1 MARPPVT
8 RARARARIAARLRH
22 LTGADRQ
29 DARLDALQRSID
41 ALEQRVVVGVHD
53 AIDRVEQ
60 RVIDGVQQAADGDLA
75 LAQRIERGEDR
86 AVLEYSR
93 LETLELIS
101 ATTASIASLGPSD
114 TLVSVIMPTRNRCA
128 MLGEAIASVR
138 AQTHER
144 WELLVVDDQSDD
156 GTPVLLEELAA
167 AEPRIRLLRSPANV
181 GPGAARNLALDEVRG
196 QLVAYLDD
204 DNLMS
209 PHWLRA
215 VAWAF
220 DGHPDADVLY
230 GARLVE
236 LPDVL
241 APEIVLSPWDRQHHE
256 LTCLIDQNVLA
267 HRAGLPEARQR
278 EGILGEDWE
287 MGLRLT
293 RHADPLV
300 VPVVAAVYR
309 TRHEERISKQE
320 DIRAHWANVQRQAL
334 RMRPLRVAGTPGA
347 AAALAGLRAQGAATA
362 VWPASGGRIAE
373 PHEHTPRADAV
384 LVGPEITADGIAA
397 FERRRLPF
405 ATVGHAPAV
414 SPYGFCIGTAP
425 AAAVADPAGDALYAW
440 LLAALD
446 AWRARHVGFTTPLPG
461 AAAAGASS

>member
-1 MARPPVT
+1 MARPHVT
-8 RARARARIAARLRH
+8 RARARARIAARLRR
-22 LTGADRQ
+22 LTGADQQ

-60 RVIDGVQQAADGDLA
+60 RVVDGVQQAADGDLA

-101 ATTASIASLGPSD
+101 ATTASITALGPSA
-114 TLVSVIMPTRNRCA
+114 TLVSVVMPTRNRAA
-128 MLGEAIASVR
+128 MLLEAVASIR
-138 AQTHER
+138 AQTHAQ
-144 WELLVVDDQSDD
+144 WELLVVDDCSDD
-156 GTPVLLEELAA
+156 DTPVVMEELAA
-167 AEPRIRLLRSPANV
+167 REPRIRLLRTRENV
-181 GPGAARNLALDEVRG
+181 GPGSARNLALDEARG
-196 QLVAYLDD
+196 RLVAYLDD

-220 DGHPDADVLY
+220 DGHPGADVLY

-236 LPDVL
+236 RPDVL
-241 APEIVLSPWDRQHHE
+241 APEIVLSPWDRQRHE

-309 TRHEERISKQE
+309 TRHEERISK
-320 DIRAHWANVQRQAL
+320 
-334 RMRPLRVAGTPGA
+334 
-347 AAALAGLRAQGAATA
+347 
-362 VWPASGGRIAE
+362 
-373 PHEHTPRADAV
+373 
-384 LVGPEITADGIAA
+384 
-397 FERRRLPF
+397 
-405 ATVGHAPAV
+405 
-414 SPYGFCIGTAP
+414 
-425 AAAVADPAGDALYAW
+425 
-440 LLAALD
+440 
-446 AWRARHVGFTTPLPG
+446 
-461 AAAAGASS
+461 